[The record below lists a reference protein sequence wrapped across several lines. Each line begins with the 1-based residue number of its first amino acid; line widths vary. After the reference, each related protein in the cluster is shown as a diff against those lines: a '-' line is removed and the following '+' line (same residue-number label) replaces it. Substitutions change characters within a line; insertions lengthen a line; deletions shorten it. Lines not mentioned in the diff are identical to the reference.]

1 MILCL
6 LDFLSFFLY
15 FASVLVV
22 FGINVMLSWKSLF
35 LSALKYIE
43 IDSLKTTLLDEI
55 FEVLLAIALVIS
67 LIIAGEWFEFLLMY
81 TGTLSGFYMVDMCL
95 PVYKFILRL
104 RKLTILRL
112 VCIAMF
118 KPHSLN
124 SLNMAIIF
132 LSISGPDKFLTIA
145 KASSLCKSTRPLW
158 RKVHNKFSI

>member
-67 LIIAGEWFEFLLMY
+67 LIIAGE
-81 TGTLSGFYMVDMCL
+81 
-95 PVYKFILRL
+95 
-104 RKLTILRL
+104 
-112 VCIAMF
+112 
-118 KPHSLN
+118 
-124 SLNMAIIF
+124 
-132 LSISGPDKFLTIA
+132 
-145 KASSLCKSTRPLW
+145 
-158 RKVHNKFSI
+158 